1 MITNDE
7 IYDIADKV
15 RDQSVNH
22 KSWKR
27 KNIEPLAPLK
37 EIYGAALE
45 TTPIVI
51 TPDNV
56 EELSRDIC
64 NYYMARIDAA
74 FSEGFFTAMEMVRD
88 GKIKITRREKSIG
101 CHAPKTAQLGS
112 SVYIGYD
119 LIGAF
124 LKDRCEMGAAHSVNR
139 DLLYLAFCRWYANH
153 YEDSPM
159 TARSFYQVIR
169 NRGFMC
175 KSAPGGR
182 CRCYIGLG
190 LKAV

>member
-7 IYDIADKV
+7 IYDIVDKV

-37 EIYGAALE
+37 EIYGAAFE

-88 GKIKITRREKSIG
+88 GKIKITRRESKSD
-101 CHAPKTAQLGS
+101 ALPPKTVQSGQQ
-112 SVYIGYD
+112 VYDGYD
-119 LIGAF
+119 VIGDF
-124 LKDRCEMGAAHSVNR
+124 LKDHCDMDATRAVSRKE
-139 DLLYLAFCRWYANH
+139 LYFVFCKWHKNKYGDR
-153 YEDSPM
+153 PM
-159 TARSFYQVIR
+159 SDRSFYQVMR
-169 NRGFMC
+169 NRGFTC
-175 KSAPGGR
+175 IHKADDR
-182 CRCYIGLG
+182 YYIGIG
-190 LKAV
+190 WKVA

>member
-37 EIYGAALE
+37 EIYGAAFE

-88 GKIKITRREKSIG
+88 GKIKITRRESKSD
-101 CHAPKTAQLGS
+101 ALPPKTVQSGQQ
-112 SVYIGYD
+112 VYDGYD
-119 LIGAF
+119 VIGDF
-124 LKDRCEMGAAHSVNR
+124 LKDHCDMDATRAVSRKE
-139 DLLYLAFCRWYANH
+139 LYFVFCKWHKNKYGDR
-153 YEDSPM
+153 PM
-159 TARSFYQVIR
+159 SDRSFYQVMR
-169 NRGFMC
+169 NRGFTC
-175 KSAPGGR
+175 IHKADDR
-182 CRCYIGLG
+182 YYIGIG
-190 LKAV
+190 WKVA

>member
-37 EIYGAALE
+37 EIYGAAFE

-56 EELSRDIC
+56 EEFSRDIC

-88 GKIKITRREKSIG
+88 GKIKITRRESKSD
-101 CHAPKTAQLGS
+101 ALPPKTVQSGQQ
-112 SVYIGYD
+112 VYDGYD
-119 LIGAF
+119 VIGDF
-124 LKDRCEMGAAHSVNR
+124 LKDHCDMDATRAVSRKE
-139 DLLYLAFCRWYANH
+139 LYFVFCKWHKNKYGDR
-153 YEDSPM
+153 PM
-159 TARSFYQVIR
+159 SDRSFYQVMR
-169 NRGFMC
+169 NRGFTC
-175 KSAPGGR
+175 IHKADDR
-182 CRCYIGLG
+182 YYIGIG
-190 LKAV
+190 WKVA